1 MMKRFK
7 SFFGFLKIGEFRNTG
22 SSLMAD
28 NTVGSSEEAI
38 ASLRQFG
45 YAFNDCE

>member
-7 SFFGFLKIGEFRNTG
+7 SFFDFLKIGDRG
-22 SSLMAD
+22 RSVMAD
-28 NTVGSSEEAI
+28 NKVGSSEEAI
-38 ASLRQFG
+38 ARLREFG